1 MERDAQLGTEID
13 ISAVM
18 GFTLMV
24 GETDSFI
31 IDERNRIAIV
41 KTYGIGGGFGM
52 SAGIGTSSGS
62 GRKDVK
68 TMEGTSVKIG
78 ASIHG
83 IGFEMDD
90 KGSYSASAWKIE
102 PGGDFHATIN
112 YTIVIILWER
122 EPDNED

>member
-1 MERDAQLGTEID
+1 
-13 ISAVM
+13 
-18 GFTLMV
+18 MV

-90 KGSYSASAWKIE
+90 KA
-102 PGGDFHATIN
+102 
-112 YTIVIILWER
+112 VIQQVLGKLNLAEIFMQQSTTLL
-122 EPDNED
+122 